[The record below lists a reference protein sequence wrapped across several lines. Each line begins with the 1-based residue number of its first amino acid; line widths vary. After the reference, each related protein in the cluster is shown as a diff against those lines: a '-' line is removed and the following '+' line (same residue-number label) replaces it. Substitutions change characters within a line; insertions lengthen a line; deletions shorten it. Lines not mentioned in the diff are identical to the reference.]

1 MNRFGSNSFE
11 NENDQFAENQ
21 RIGRQ
26 LAENNPRP
34 WTETFDPERTYQ
46 SRHHGHPPYR
56 PDYPNRSNAYAGQ
69 SVNRNAYGN
78 ERPFYA
84 GAHQDYPANDPAWR
98 HHDDRIWTERNDYKD
113 SDYRYRS
120 GHRNYWHEDYDDK
133 YEANRP
139 FHHRHPEGIIG
150 HVSEGIREG
159 WNNLVHRHDRNQPD
173 RDRDRDNRERQS
185 GYETRHWPNAENYPG
200 AEQRSQRV
208 IREEE
213 RREDEMRRR
222 QKERESHRHDDRWHN
237 AGPNHHDE
245 DFFDS
250 RNFRL

>member
-34 WTETFDPERTYQ
+34 WNETFDPERTYQ

-56 PDYPNRSNAYAGQ
+56 PDYP
-69 SVNRNAYGN
+69 VNRYPQAYNRPGN
-78 ERPFYA
+78 YPEGQFYA
-84 GAHQDYPANDPAWR
+84 GAHHDYPASDPDWR
-98 HHDDRIWTERNDYKD
+98 HHDDQIWTERNAYKD

-133 YEANRP
+133 YEESHPPHR
-139 FHHRHPEGIIG
+139 RHPEGILGHIG
-150 HVSEGIREG
+150 EGIREG
-159 WNNLVHRHDRNQPD
+159 WNNLVHPRQGNQTREMNDRN
-173 RDRDRDNRERQS
+173 RYS
-185 GYETRHWPNAENYPG
+185 GNDVRHWPNSGNYPVN
-200 AEQRSQRV
+200 ERSQRS
-208 IREEE
+208 IRQEE

-222 QKERESHRHDDRWHN
+222 QQERESRRHDSDWHN

-245 DFFDS
+245 DFFDP

>member
-11 NENDQFAENQ
+11 NENDQFADNQ

-34 WTETFDPERTYQ
+34 WNETYDPERTYQ
-46 SRHHGHPPYR
+46 GRHHSHPGYR
-56 PDYPNRSNAYAGQ
+56 SDYPSRSDQYYNRS
-69 SVNRNAYGN
+69 AYGN
-78 ERPFYA
+78 EPSFYA
-84 GAHQDYPANDPAWR
+84 GSHQDYPANDPAWR
-98 HHDDRIWTERNDYKD
+98 HHDDRIWSERNDYKD

-120 GHRNYWHEDYDDK
+120 GHRNFWHEDYDDK
-133 YEANRP
+133 YEANRHP
-139 FHHRHPEGIIG
+139 HRRHPESFIEHLG
-150 HVSEGIREG
+150 EGIREG
-159 WNNLVHRHDRNQPD
+159 WNNLVHPRHE
-173 RDRDRDNRERQS
+173 RER
-185 GYETRHWPNAENYPG
+185 YEAHRRERMHRNELRHWPNAENYPS
-200 AEQRSQRV
+200 AEDRSQRA

-222 QKERESHRHDDRWHN
+222 QIEQESRRHGAGWHN